1 MTILTIMTIILTIA
15 FLFVFIFVI
24 LPTMGGDDDS
34 YHNYR
39 GDE

>member
-1 MTILTIMTIILTIA
+1 MTMMATILMIA
-15 FLFVFIFVI
+15 FIFVLI
-24 LPTMGGDDDS
+24 FVIIPTMGGDDDS

>member
-1 MTILTIMTIILTIA
+1 MITMILTIA
-15 FLFVFIFVI
+15 FLFVLILII
-24 LPTMGGDDDS
+24 LPTMGSDDDS